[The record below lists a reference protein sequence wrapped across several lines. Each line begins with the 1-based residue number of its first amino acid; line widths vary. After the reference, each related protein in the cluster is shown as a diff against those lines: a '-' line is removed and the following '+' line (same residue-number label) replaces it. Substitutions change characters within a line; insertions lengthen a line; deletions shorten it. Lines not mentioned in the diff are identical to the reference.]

1 MCLPIGTCLEKSPN
15 KARHKSLS
23 NTASTDTMTLQ
34 IDDAGVGDLL
44 DGVVVGAYR
53 PETGEFSYDVVD
65 VEFFQQPRFGRKAYL
80 EETSKVVIQ
89 IINKMKP
96 AENEPILICSSYIF
110 EKVVRDL
117 EDNYGKERVTVTKIT
132 GDAQRFVETAYL
144 DEVRNLGYEPLTE
157 REEKRARSFFHML
170 RWLKKDPSRFRH
182 AKTGWP
188 RLKRY
193 VKPYGSTSR
202 GNPGR

>member
-1 MCLPIGTCLEKSPN
+1 
-15 KARHKSLS
+15 
-23 NTASTDTMTLQ
+23 MTLQ

-44 DGVVVGAYR
+44 HGVVVGAYR
-53 PETGEFSYDVVD
+53 PETGEFNYNMID
-65 VEFFQQPRFGRKAYL
+65 VEFFQQPKFGRKGYL
-80 EETSKVVIQ
+80 EEASKIVLQVVD
-89 IINKMKP
+89 KMKL
-96 AENEPILICSSYIF
+96 AENEPLLICSSYIF
-110 EKVVRDL
+110 EKAVRDL
-117 EDNYGKERVTVTKIT
+117 EEKYGKERVTVTKIT

-170 RWLKKDPSRFRH
+170 RWLKKDPYRLKH

-193 VKPYGSTSR
+193 MKPR
-202 GNPGR
+202 GAPKTERG